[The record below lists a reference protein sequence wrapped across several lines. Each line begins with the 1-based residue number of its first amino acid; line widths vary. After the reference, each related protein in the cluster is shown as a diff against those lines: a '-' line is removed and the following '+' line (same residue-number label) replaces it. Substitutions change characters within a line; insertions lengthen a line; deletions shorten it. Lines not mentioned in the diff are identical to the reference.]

1 MTPLAGGG
9 TRTGRSVVS
18 GSSAVIGT
26 GIASVI
32 HTSWKAAVPMS
43 RVLGFGPS
51 ESTTDLP
58 EASWP
63 VTIRRGGVGAVD
75 MGRNPMSAP
84 GLGLGALDRHARQR
98 PVELARQPPVAVA
111 EQVHDRGHEHGAQ
124 DERVEQDGARE
135 ADPEL
140 GDDTL

>member
-32 HTSWKAAVPMS
+32 QTSWKAAVPMS
-43 RVLGFGPS
+43 RLLGFGPS

-58 EASWP
+58 DASWA
-63 VTIRRGGVGAVD
+63 VTIRRGGVGAED
-75 MGRNPMSAP
+75 MGREPYASPA
-84 GLGLGALDRHARQR
+84 LGLGALDRHARQR
-98 PVELARQPPVAVA
+98 PVEAARQ
-111 EQVHDRGHEHGAQ
+111 
-124 DERVEQDGARE
+124 
-135 ADPEL
+135 
-140 GDDTL
+140 